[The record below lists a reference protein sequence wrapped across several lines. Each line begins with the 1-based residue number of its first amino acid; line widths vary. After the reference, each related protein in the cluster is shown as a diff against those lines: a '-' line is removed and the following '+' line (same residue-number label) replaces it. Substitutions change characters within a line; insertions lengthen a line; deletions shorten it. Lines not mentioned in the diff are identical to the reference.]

1 MKITPIDIQQHQFKT
16 RLLGYDTAGVDHF
29 LELLAD
35 DLEDLHKQNQEL
47 KEELARNRS
56 ALEEMRQREAT
67 LKEALLTTQ
76 QVTDELKAN
85 ARREAEL
92 ILAEARTRG
101 ERILRDAEERRIQMI
116 GEIQEIKRQKISFE
130 ASLRAILES
139 HTRLLDLEVVAIPGK
154 KSEENLLEDFLP
166 FEDRKEES
174 YGGTRQPEDRE
185 VEGENEDVKETF
197 DPEEF

>member
-166 FEDRKEES
+166 FEDGKEAS
-174 YGGTRQPEDRE
+174 YGGTRQSEDRE